1 MNLKAYR
8 ATYRMTQGE
17 LAIAFGIFIAFC
29 MKYVWPPIMQA
40 LEERTKKI
48 ADGLAAAERGRHEQE
63 LAEKRAQQVIS
74 EAKEQANEIISQAQ
88 RRSNEIVDESKD
100 TARVEGERILMS
112 AQAEIE
118 QEANKAKDELR
129 GQVGSIALAG
139 AAKILNREI
148 DDKAHTDLLKE
159 LVSRI

>member
-1 MNLKAYR
+1 MNIN
-8 ATYRMTQGE
+8 ATLIGQ
-17 LAIAFGIFIAFC
+17 AIAFGIFIAFC

-40 LEERTKKI
+40 LEERTRKI

-100 TARVEGERILMS
+100 TARVEGERILTS

>member
-1 MNLKAYR
+1 MNLN
-8 ATYRMTQGE
+8 ATIIGQM
-17 LAIAFGIFIAFC
+17 IAFAVFVAFC
-29 MKYVWPPIMQA
+29 MKYVWPPIMAA

-63 LAEKRAQQVIS
+63 LAEKRAQQVIH

-88 RRSNEIVDESKD
+88 RRGNEIVDESKD
-100 TARVEGERILMS
+100 SARVEGERILIS

-129 GQVGSIALAG
+129 TQVGSIALAG
-139 AAKILNREI
+139 AEKILGREI
-148 DDKAHTDLLKE
+148 DKKSHTALLEE

>member
-1 MNLKAYR
+1 MNIN
-8 ATYRMTQGE
+8 ATLIGQA
-17 LAIAFGIFIAFC
+17 LAFLIFIGFC

-63 LAEKRAQQVIS
+63 LAEKRAQQVIH

-88 RRSNEIVDESKD
+88 RRSNEIVDESKN
-100 TARVEGERILMS
+100 TARVEGERILTT

-118 QEANKAKDELR
+118 QEANRAKDELR

-148 DDKAHTDLLKE
+148 DDKAHTDLLEE

>member
-1 MNLKAYR
+1 MNIN
-8 ATYRMTQGE
+8 ATLIGQ
-17 LAIAFGIFIAFC
+17 AIAFGIFIAFC

-88 RRSNEIVDESKD
+88 RRSNEIDESKD
-100 TARVEGERILMS
+100 TARVEGERILTS

>member
-1 MNLKAYR
+1 MNLN
-8 ATYRMTQGE
+8 ATIIGQM
-17 LAIAFGIFIAFC
+17 IAFAIFVAFC
-29 MKYVWPPIMQA
+29 MKYVWPPIMAA

-63 LAEKRAQQVIS
+63 LAEKRAQQVIH
-74 EAKEQANEIISQAQ
+74 EAKDQANEIISQAQ
-88 RRSNEIVDESKD
+88 RRGNEIVDESKD
-100 TARVEGERILMS
+100 TARVEGERILIS

-129 GQVGSIALAG
+129 TQVGSIALAG
-139 AAKILNREI
+139 AEKILGREI
-148 DDKAHTDLLKE
+148 DKKSHTALLEE

>member
-1 MNLKAYR
+1 MNMN
-8 ATYRMTQGE
+8 ATLIGQ
-17 LAIAFGIFIAFC
+17 LVAFAIFVWFC

-63 LAEKRAQQVIS
+63 LAEKRAQQVIH
-74 EAKEQANEIISQAQ
+74 EAKEQASEIISQAQ
-88 RRSNEIVDESKD
+88 RRGNEMVDESKEN
-100 TARVEGERILMS
+100 ARVEGDRILSS

-118 QEANKAKDELR
+118 QEANRAKDELR
-129 GQVGSIALAG
+129 GQVGAIAMAG
-139 AAKILNREI
+139 AAKILSREI
-148 DDKAHTDLLKE
+148 DDKAHTDLLEE